1 MCRRDHKEALEELLD
16 FLTADVEVLAKAFLL
31 YDCQPYSENL
41 VSTLLRS
48 LFDEL
53 ERCIN
58 NGICFGP
65 RLQEAFGFLFSQLN

>member
-16 FLTADVEVLAKAFLL
+16 SLTVDVKILAKAFLL
-31 YDCQPYSENL
+31 YDCQPNSENL

-48 LFDEL
+48 LCDEL
-53 ERCIN
+53 ERSIN

-65 RLQEAFGFLFSQLN
+65 RMQEAFGFLFSQLN